1 MGENDIY
8 TIRPAGRHL
17 ITIGKDLIQDEF
29 AALVELVKNAY
40 DADSEDVIIS
50 FLSNQ
55 NRDRLDIIVEDHGHG
70 MSKEDVIDKWLV
82 PSTSYKVKNR
92 KSPGGRIMQGRKGIG
107 RYAVSILGEELYLE
121 TTDKLG
127 NTTTLLVNWRDFEKA
142 EYLDQVPIQVKSVN
156 IGKTPGTKLVIH
168 GAEEYLE
175 EWDERQLRKL
185 RFELKK
191 LIPPKVVNT
200 FDEKFSIIM
209 KFDNFYENQ
218 KELIVEDIKP
228 YPILELYDYQITGT
242 IESDGKGEL
251 QYNNNKIRNA
261 ASEKIEC
268 DFGCTCCG
276 KLIVDIRVYDR
287 DKDAIEQLIA
297 RGLKDEKTN
306 EYVSG
311 LQARQLLNEV
321 NGIGVYRNG
330 FRIRPLGDSDFDW
343 LKLNE
348 KRIQNPSMKIGSN
361 QVVGYVH
368 IQSEEI
374 SHLEEKSAR
383 DGLKDNLAYQR
394 LKELTELVI
403 VELEKRR
410 FMYRRKIGLSNPVK
424 KIENELEGLYNYE
437 PLKKNISNS
446 LTKAGMDDKIVAE
459 IEAIINNEQ
468 RKKNESIEEIRK
480 AVAVYQGQATLGK
493 IVNIIL
499 HEGRRPLN
507 YFTNQ
512 IPNLNFYA
520 EDFEKQP
527 DDGNIS
533 KIIELTEGIGE
544 NAEIFVNLFGRLD
557 PLAAKKRETKKNLI
571 LEDIIGGVVSV
582 FENEL
587 IKEDININIV
597 SDKDVS
603 LVGWRQDIY
612 TIFTNLIDNSIYW
625 IHEKKSDMK
634 EIKIVISADDG
645 TWYVDYQD
653 TGPGIEADLLES
665 GVIFEPEFTTK
676 PGGMGL
682 GLSIAGE
689 AAQRNGLQLIALQS
703 GEGAHFRLIQK

>member
-1 MGENDIY
+1 
-8 TIRPAGRHL
+8 
-17 ITIGKDLIQDEF
+17 
-29 AALVELVKNAY
+29 
-40 DADSEDVIIS
+40 
-50 FLSNQ
+50 
-55 NRDRLDIIVEDHGHG
+55 
-70 MSKEDVIDKWLV
+70 
-82 PSTSYKVKNR
+82 
-92 KSPGGRIMQGRKGIG
+92 
-107 RYAVSILGEELYLE
+107 
-121 TTDKLG
+121 
-127 NTTTLLVNWRDFEKA
+127 
-142 EYLDQVPIQVKSVN
+142 
-156 IGKTPGTKLVIH
+156 
-168 GAEEYLE
+168 
-175 EWDERQLRKL
+175 
-185 RFELKK
+185 
-191 LIPPKVVNT
+191 
-200 FDEKFSIIM
+200 
-209 KFDNFYENQ
+209 
-218 KELIVEDIKP
+218 
-228 YPILELYDYQITGT
+228 
-242 IESDGKGEL
+242 
-251 QYNNNKIRNA
+251 
-261 ASEKIEC
+261 
-268 DFGCTCCG
+268 
-276 KLIVDIRVYDR
+276 
-287 DKDAIEQLIA
+287 
-297 RGLKDEKTN
+297 
-306 EYVSG
+306 
-311 LQARQLLNEV
+311 
-321 NGIGVYRNG
+321 
-330 FRIRPLGDSDFDW
+330 
-343 LKLNE
+343 
-348 KRIQNPSMKIGSN
+348 
-361 QVVGYVH
+361 
-368 IQSEEI
+368 
-374 SHLEEKSAR
+374 
-383 DGLKDNLAYQR
+383 
-394 LKELTELVI
+394 
-403 VELEKRR
+403 
-410 FMYRRKIGLSNPVK
+410 
-424 KIENELEGLYNYE
+424 LEGLYNYE